1 MLTSDQIEALGN
13 QAQQLIS
20 PVTEYLIEDIAR
32 RIAQAG
38 ELTGTAAYQ
47 AWRAKNLGV
56 SMEDLKK
63 KLQKMLN
70 MSAEHVEKLM
80 EQAAE
85 FGYNF
90 DTKNR
95 DAIPFMENVPVQDIV
110 SAAVSMAQSD
120 LTNITQT
127 IGFVCPDGISR
138 ELTEAYQKTCD
149 FAFMKVSTGVQDYNS
164 AIRDAVK
171 NLAKR
176 GIVTID
182 YESGISTN
190 LDAAVRRNVM
200 SSLGLMQERISQQNH
215 DDFGCDGWEI
225 SAHAASAPDHEPIQG
240 RQYSD
245 EEYTRLNN
253 SLVRRIG
260 TLNCGH
266 SAFPIIMGVDSPQ
279 YTEKELEQF
288 RKENEDGFDYEGKHY
303 TRYEATQHQRKLER
317 AIKAQKRQI
326 LIDEATGSDDL
337 QKHQIKYQLLEQ
349 EYKRFSKAAGLRTQH
364 ERMEVLNFGPK
375 QAREARKTF
384 KNNPID

>member
-70 MSAEHVEKLM
+70 MSAEQAEKLM

-85 FGYNF
+85 LGYNF

-149 FAFMKVSTGVQDYNS
+149 FAFMKVSTGAQDYNS
-164 AIRDAVK
+164 AIRGAVK

-190 LDAAVRRNVM
+190 LDASVRRNLM
-200 SSLGLMQERISQQNH
+200 SSLGLMQERISKQNH

-288 RKENEDGFDYEGKHY
+288 RKENEDGFGYEGKHY

-375 QAREARKTF
+375 QARAARITF
-384 KNNPID
+384 DENT